1 MKHLFHVIDVDMT
14 LTIFLR
20 LNVVTSGDISEPSA
34 MVIYI
39 IKIGRF
45 VCGQRCDWS
54 ARSAGLA
61 CAQRRP
67 ICAGRARAHA
77 RAGHARSAGQSLFKS
92 KTSVASFG
100 LLSIRHEA
108 LLSQRDRTLQ

>member
-54 ARSAGLA
+54 ARG
-61 CAQRRP
+61 P
-67 ICAGRARAHA
+67 VTV
-77 RAGHARSAGQSLFKS
+77 FKP
-92 KTSVASFG
+92 KTSVASFR
-100 LLSIRHEA
+100 LVILIWLNCVKVCDCYSY
-108 LLSQRDRTLQ
+108 Q